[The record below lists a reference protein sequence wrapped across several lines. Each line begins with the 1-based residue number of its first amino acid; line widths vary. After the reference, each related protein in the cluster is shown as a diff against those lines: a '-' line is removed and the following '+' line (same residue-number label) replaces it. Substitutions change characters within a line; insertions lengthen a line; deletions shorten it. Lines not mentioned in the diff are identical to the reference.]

1 MGHAP
6 MHWDADQYSTNSAIQ
21 YGIAMAALAE
31 HDFNGD
37 ESVLDV
43 GCGDGKITYQL
54 SLQVPHGHVVGIDSS
69 ESMIQ
74 FAQKT
79 HGARENLSFAL
90 EDVQQLGF
98 KNEFDVAV
106 SAFCIQWVPDKLAA
120 FRGIRTSLKP
130 GGKAILVM
138 PFRNREVANLRKQMT
153 QDAHWK
159 KYFVDYIDPSDCVD
173 DVQYETYAREAGFT
187 INSYTIE
194 ATVTDFRSVKAFTD
208 FLRVLAPHLSRLPA
222 EEEKQMFMDELV
234 GRYLEIVPPP
244 QERSCKST
252 YVYVCAK
259 MAVKWD

>member
-1 MGHAP
+1 MGHLP
-6 MHWDADQYSTNSAIQ
+6 MLWDADQYSTNSAIQ

-31 HDFNGD
+31 HAFNGD

-54 SLQVPHGHVVGIDSS
+54 SLRVPHGHVVGIDSS
-69 ESMIQ
+69 ERMIQ
-74 FAQKT
+74 FAQKM

-90 EDVQQLGF
+90 KDVQQLEY

-120 FRGIRTSLKP
+120 FLGIRKSLKP

-138 PFRNREVANLRKQMT
+138 PFRNREVAHLRKQMT
-153 QDAHWK
+153 QDARWK

-173 DVQYETYAREAGFT
+173 DVEYEIYARQAGFT
-187 INSYTIE
+187 INSYSIE
-194 ATVTDFRSVKAFTD
+194 ATATEFPSVKTFTD

-222 EEEKQMFMDELV
+222 EDEKQMFMDELI
-234 GRYLEIVPPP
+234 GRYLEIVPPT
-244 QERSCKST
+244 QGRKCKAT

-259 MAVKWD
+259 MVAKSD